1 MDITIVTLS
10 PHELINDETRTELLI
25 GQLFE
30 FQVDIFKSTWHE
42 IGIDSNWFTKVVTE
56 AIDLFHWTELNGMH
70 NQVFEQ
76 WPPISPP
83 TTWLLL
89 HLIQSASLYVYT
101 PSPAPTPLH
110 SRAVGCPDPPS
121 IRTHLSYIH
130 CFLLSLLFFFVCVLS
145 FAFYLFR
152 VTRLSSILSTRV
164 ALNSFFFF
172 GSCFVMGGVL
182 CHLVG
187 KFGPDPPLCCSITI
201 ESVSITR
208 HWSLILDGVPLK
220 MWKLI
225 RKKKNPNWWNAEPSW
240 FQLVSLSRST
250 CLTATWKNQK
260 GKRRRRRTRRK
271 RKRKRRREILS
282 ICLGRHQ
289 VFNISMRVP
298 ADVTVA
304 LCLRHIVK
312 ATSSPTSWRPPGSP
326 PPPPPP
332 LLPPPTPFLRRSKSD
347 LCCVGLIFFLFRETW
362 KSSESDALPR
372 SNYHFHLIAVWIRW
386 IIFFYVM
393 TAVRLLLHW
402 ICKWV
407 VQVS

>member
-10 PHELINDETRTELLI
+10 PHELINDETWTELLI

-130 CFLLSLLFFFVCVLS
+130 CFLLSLLFFLCVLS

-164 ALNSFFFF
+164 ALNSFFIFF
-172 GSCFVMGGVL
+172 WF
-182 CHLVG
+182 
-187 KFGPDPPLCCSITI
+187 LCCHGRSPLPFGWEIRSGPTTLLFYHNWKCLDNKALITY
-201 ESVSITR
+201 S
-208 HWSLILDGVPLK
+208 
-220 MWKLI
+220 
-225 RKKKNPNWWNAEPSW
+225 
-240 FQLVSLSRST
+240 
-250 CLTATWKNQK
+250 
-260 GKRRRRRTRRK
+260 RRRPSENV
-271 RKRKRRREILS
+271 EI
-282 ICLGRHQ
+282 
-289 VFNISMRVP
+289 
-298 ADVTVA
+298 D
-304 LCLRHIVK
+304 
-312 ATSSPTSWRPPGSP
+312 
-326 PPPPPP
+326 
-332 LLPPPTPFLRRSKSD
+332 
-347 LCCVGLIFFLFRETW
+347 
-362 KSSESDALPR
+362 
-372 SNYHFHLIAVWIRW
+372 
-386 IIFFYVM
+386 
-393 TAVRLLLHW
+393 
-402 ICKWV
+402 
-407 VQVS
+407 